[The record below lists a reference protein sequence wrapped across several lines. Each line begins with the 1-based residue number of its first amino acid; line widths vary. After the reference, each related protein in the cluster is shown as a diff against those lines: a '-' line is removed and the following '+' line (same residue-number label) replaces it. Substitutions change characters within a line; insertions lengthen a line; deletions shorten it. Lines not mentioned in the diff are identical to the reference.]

1 MNNIVEQRRQ
11 FLGSLMSY
19 HRQRNLPVPTAI
31 FNGERD
37 GAIKMGDIWVE
48 VVELFMS
55 VLRVGGLKVVSTSCQ
70 PVGHP
75 LITGIDV
82 QI

>member
-1 MNNIVEQRRQ
+1 
-11 FLGSLMSY
+11 
-19 HRQRNLPVPTAI
+19 VPTAI

-55 VLRVGGLKVVSTSCQ
+55 VLRVGGLKVVSTSCS

-75 LITGIDV
+75 LMTGIDV